1 MTRLAACCSIDSWS
15 ASSSACWRTVGFWL
29 GGGAEVLD
37 AEPDGLPVG
46 EAGAEGTALVE
57 LGALFCELGPLQ
69 PLSKSIVSIPNDMSC
84 LT

>member
-1 MTRLAACCSIDSWS
+1 M
-15 ASSSACWRTVGFWL
+15 
-29 GGGAEVLD
+29 LD
-37 AEPDGLPVG
+37 AGPDGLPVG

-57 LGALFCELGPLQ
+57 LGALFCELGALQ